1 MRYIV
6 DRCGHRESFKSL
18 RAAKE
23 SMNWLGS
30 GFYTLIDTKKNTETL
45 YFSLGNN
52 VFRVKWR
59 NLWMRVII
67 MTRTEFKRNINQS
80 MKRIA
85 DELVYM
91 MQLNDYAS
99 EEGVVNEDVDAIIS
113 DLSDAYNVAQFA
125 LSGIE

>member
-1 MRYIV
+1 
-6 DRCGHRESFKSL
+6 
-18 RAAKE
+18 
-23 SMNWLGS
+23 
-30 GFYTLIDTKKNTETL
+30 
-45 YFSLGNN
+45 
-52 VFRVKWR
+52 
-59 NLWMRVII
+59 
-67 MTRTEFKRNINQS
+67 MTRTEFKRNINSS

-91 MQLNDYAS
+91 MQLIDHVG